1 MKYLIGLIFL
11 GWSVSAMAI
20 NCPYGEV
27 IFGKLGGEYCVYTK
41 RGMNWWSA
49 HQWCQAQG
57 LHLASPEEACN
68 YDEYSWAGGSCKN
81 LHLNILKS
89 VWTNLTT
96 DKGEAC
102 VIDMNNSAVHLNASY
117 TDGFSPICVE

>member
-1 MKYLIGLIFL
+1 MKYLIGLIFW

-49 HQWCQAQG
+49 FQWYTGQDRY
-57 LHLASPEEACN
+57 LATLEGACN
-68 YDEYSWAGGSCKN
+68 Y
-81 LHLNILKS
+81 
-89 VWTNLTT
+89 
-96 DKGEAC
+96 GEQ
-102 VIDMNNSAVHLNASY
+102 V
-117 TDGFSPICVE
+117 